1 MWNENRLTEL
11 LNIKYP
17 IIQAGMAG
25 GVTTPELVAA
35 VSNSGALG
43 TIGAGY
49 LSPDKTR
56 AIITQVKALTDKPFA
71 VNLFVPEP
79 LNVDKTQ
86 IDKSK
91 AALHPMYKE
100 LGIDNLPEI
109 DVENLNMFDEQ
120 IKVIIDMKVPI
131 CSFTFGVPHMDVMKQ
146 LKSHGIK
153 TIGTATTVSEAQINA
168 EKGMD
173 AVVMQ
178 GSEAGGHRG
187 SFDDGFHEAMIG
199 TMALVPQAAD
209 AVDIPVIAAGGIND
223 GRGVIAS
230 LILGAAGGQIGT
242 AFLTT
247 FESGTNV
254 NHQSSIL
261 NSVETDTI
269 MTSAFSGKP
278 ARGIRNNFTDKM
290 TGMEDSFAPY
300 PIQHMLTSII
310 RLEAG
315 VQNNPELM
323 ALWSGQNIRSNKKQ
337 SAQCLIEAIVSDA
350 ERIRADLK

>member
-109 DVENLNMFDEQ
+109 DVENLNTLYQSHLVQ
-120 IKVIIDMKVPI
+120 IEIVGHYFPPQGLCQLQELHIH
-131 CSFTFGVPHMDVMKQ
+131 FGY
-146 LKSHGIK
+146 LL
-153 TIGTATTVSEAQINA
+153 E
-168 EKGMD
+168 
-173 AVVMQ
+173 
-178 GSEAGGHRG
+178 R
-187 SFDDGFHEAMIG
+187 
-199 TMALVPQAAD
+199 L
-209 AVDIPVIAAGGIND
+209 IAI
-223 GRGVIAS
+223 GVIDFD
-230 LILGAAGGQIGT
+230 T
-242 AFLTT
+242 VFL
-247 FESGTNV
+247 
-254 NHQSSIL
+254 L
-261 NSVETDTI
+261 D
-269 MTSAFSGKP
+269 
-278 ARGIRNNFTDKM
+278 
-290 TGMEDSFAPY
+290 
-300 PIQHMLTSII
+300 PI
-310 RLEAG
+310 
-315 VQNNPELM
+315 
-323 ALWSGQNIRSNKKQ
+323 
-337 SAQCLIEAIVSDA
+337 
-350 ERIRADLK
+350 